1 MPERESSM
9 DEGFFAFN
17 YQGVLGFGLGCLCL
31 EKGRVAGFDFLRGHY
46 DGVYEPSQNGTYKMD
61 ICVIYPAGTTLVSGV
76 KAPDVPITL
85 SGHLPAKF
93 WTGIPFLFEGV
104 GGVVQLSMVWMRPL
118 GFADPVP
125 PAAQTAGSLSPGN

>member
-1 MPERESSM
+1 M

-17 YQGVLGFGLGCLCL
+17 YQGVLGFGFGCLCL
-31 EKGRVAGFDFLRGHY
+31 EKGRLAGFDFLRGHY
-46 DGVYEPSQNGTYKMD
+46 DGVYKRTRGGSYTMD
-61 ICVIYPAGTTLVSGV
+61 ICVAFPPGTMLVSGE

-85 SGHLPAKF
+85 SGRLPPKF
-93 WTGIPFLFEGV
+93 WTGIPFLFKGV

-125 PAAQTAGSLSPGN
+125 PAPQTAGSLCPAN